1 MIREAGI
8 HYRRHSFPGVVNS
21 GERWTL
27 ISIGAVKQ
35 VTVTPTRPHTN
46 QTGSTH
52 KKTIGCNRENPDKT
66 RITLS
71 AERC

>member
-8 HYRRHSFPGVVNS
+8 HYRRHSFPGMVNS

-35 VTVTPTRPHTN
+35 VTVTPTGPEAHIR
-46 QTGSTH
+46 
-52 KKTIGCNRENPDKT
+52 R
-66 RITLS
+66 L
-71 AERC
+71 